1 MIGVKFVYVSV
12 DYSVCFACCVFDD
25 VGELFVECVVICL
38 CVVAVL
44 LLKEIVLL

>member
-1 MIGVKFVYVSV
+1 MCGVKFVSV
-12 DYSVCFACCVFDD
+12 DYSVCFVCCVFDG
-25 VGELFVECVVICL
+25 VCELFVECCL

>member
-1 MIGVKFVYVSV
+1 MCGVKFAYVSV
-12 DYSVCFACCVFDD
+12 DYSVCFACCVSVNCLLNAFA
-25 VGELFVECVVICL
+25 ICL